1 MKSQNDAVD
10 EAVHRA
16 VDDAVNVAVD
26 DAVNVAVNNAVYRAV
41 DEAVDEAVYWAVG
54 VAVRRATVED
64 PDPVL
69 GDFLLDLK
77 PESDRAPR
85 QMEAVSRGLG
95 GRRTP
100 NSEKSSPTRW

>member
-1 MKSQNDAVD
+1 MSNQQANRV
-10 EAVHRA
+10 VHQD
-16 VDDAVNVAVD
+16 VH
-26 DAVNVAVNNAVYRAV
+26 
-41 DEAVDEAVYWAVG
+41 WAVG
-54 VAVRRATVED
+54 DAVGRAVIGAVHWVVGRAMDGAVYDAVFWATVED

-100 NSEKSSPTRW
+100 NSEKSPPTRW

>member
-1 MKSQNDAVD
+1 MKNWALRND
-10 EAVHRA
+10 VHEPVER
-16 VDDAVNVAVD
+16 
-26 DAVNVAVNNAVYRAV
+26 
-41 DEAVDEAVYWAVG
+41 
-54 VAVRRATVED
+54 AVRRTVDWAVYEAVCRDVTDAVWWPVNQALDWAVVGAVFWATVEE

-100 NSEKSSPTRW
+100 NSEESSPTRW